1 MFSTLHIIPATSITF
16 WYSRRKTSRCEH
28 LIFEI
33 VILLITLVLIVAS
46 SELFTNGVEWL
57 GQRLNLSEG
66 VVGSIL
72 AAVGTALP
80 ETLIPIVALVF
91 FGQEHGA
98 EVGIGAIAGA
108 PFMLSTLTLGL
119 CGLTCLLCTA
129 SGRREPGLR
138 VKGAVIRRD
147 LKFFI
152 VAYCVALA
160 ASFLPTDPSLKI
172 LRTLAAISL
181 VLLYPYYLY
190 VSLRHEGEV
199 GVEPEKLYLDRLVN
213 IGSHRLR
220 LIIPQIGI
228 SLLGIAGGAYIFVHY
243 IQDVAQHFGVPPLLL
258 SLIVSP
264 IATEAPEKIN
274 SILWLRAKK
283 DTLAIGNVTGALV
296 FQSCFPVAFGVAF
309 TVWSLDLGTFITG
322 LVAIASAS
330 TYFFLL
336 RADKLRP
343 GHLLC
348 GMFIYIGTLTAII
361 SLGLYKRSI
370 F

>member
-1 MFSTLHIIPATSITF
+1 MIV
-16 WYSRRKTSRCEH
+16 
-28 LIFEI
+28 EI

-46 SELFTNGVEWL
+46 SELFTNGIEWL

-66 VVGSIL
+66 VVGSVL

-91 FGQEHGA
+91 YGQEHGA
-98 EVGIGAIAGA
+98 EVGVGAIAGA

-129 SGRREPGLR
+129 SGRREPGVQ
-138 VKGAVIRRD
+138 VKSAVIRRD

-152 VAYCVALA
+152 VAYTVALG
-160 ASFLPTDPSLKI
+160 ASFLPGDPSLRI
-172 LRTLAAISL
+172 LRTLAAVLL
-181 VLLYPYYLY
+181 VLIYPYYLY
-190 VSLRHEGEV
+190 VSFRHEGEV
-199 GVEPEKLYLDRLVN
+199 GEAPEKLYLDRIVK
-213 IGSHRLR
+213 IGSQRLR
-220 LIIPQIGI
+220 LIIPQIVI
-228 SLLGIAGGAYIFVHY
+228 SLIGITGGAYVFVHY
-243 IQDVAQHFGVPPLLL
+243 IQEIAHHFGVPPLLL

-309 TVWSLDLGTFITG
+309 TAWSLDLGTFLSG
-322 LVAIASAS
+322 VVAVVSALS
-330 TYFFLL
+330 YFMLL
-336 RADKLRP
+336 KMDKLKP

-348 GMFIYIGTLTAII
+348 GMFIYLSTITAII
-361 SLGLYKRSI
+361 SFGLYKRSI

>member
-1 MFSTLHIIPATSITF
+1 M
-16 WYSRRKTSRCEH
+16 
-28 LIFEI
+28 IFEI

-66 VVGSIL
+66 VVGFVL

-91 FGQEHGA
+91 YGQEHGA
-98 EVGIGAIAGA
+98 EVGVGAIAGA

-129 SGRREPGLR
+129 SGRRQPGVSVR
-138 VKGAVIRRD
+138 GAVIRRD

-152 VAYCVALA
+152 VAYSIALA
-160 ASFLPTDPSLKI
+160 ASFLPGDPSLKI
-172 LRTLAAISL
+172 LRSMVAVLL
-181 VLLYPYYLY
+181 VLIYPYYLY
-190 VSLRHEGEV
+190 VSFRHVGEV
-199 GVEPEKLYLDRLVN
+199 GVEPEKLYLDRLVK
-213 IGSHRLR
+213 IGSRRLR
-220 LIIPQIGI
+220 LIIPQIVIGLAGI
-228 SLLGIAGGAYIFVHY
+228 TGGAYVFVHY
-243 IQDVAQHFGVPPLLL
+243 IQEVAHHFGVPPLLL
-258 SLIVSP
+258 SMLVSP

-274 SILWLRAKK
+274 SIIWLRAKK

-309 TVWSLDLGTFITG
+309 TAWTLDLGTFISG
-322 LVAIASAS
+322 VVAVVSASA
-330 TYFFLL
+330 YLLLL
-336 RADKLRP
+336 RAEKLKP

-348 GMFIYIGTLTAII
+348 GMFVYIGTITAIV
-361 SLGLYKRSI
+361 SLELYKRAVL
-370 F
+370 